1 MSKQPWDTS
10 SKNDGLGGFILFFG
24 VFFGLIITLYS
35 CDFEPSRI
43 SEVDEAAQPKDLRAY
58 RFNKTPRFSGRRYQ
72 GKHWGR
78 DQKWRSMGPYQ
89 MVAAMAILETRKEK
103 DGSFCFACAE
113 NIVHTIINR
122 ASLDGDKL
130 DDHVSKSIYQPV
142 IEPYQY
148 KVLARYVG
156 TPAHKR
162 LSEIA
167 YKRHTGQIKDKI
179 NGATHYLVHSRVMVA
194 LQRKQPCKY
203 WNWGP
208 FKCNGKEGD
217 NWTGYNPATK
227 RYRNQVYI
235 DRDHAFLAPQGKHTA
250 GGDDPGV
257 LPDG

>member
-1 MSKQPWDTS
+1 MAKQPWDTND
-10 SKNDGLGGFILFFG
+10 KNEGLAGFVLFFALII
-24 VFFGLIITLYS
+24 GLIISLYS
-35 CDFEPSRI
+35 CDFEPPKI
-43 SEVDEAAQPKDLRAY
+43 SEIAKKKPVTETQVSKGY
-58 RFNKTPRFSGRRYQ
+58 EYKTPRRFSNRRFR
-72 GKHWGR
+72 GKNWGN
-78 DQKWRSMGPYQ
+78 DPTWRSLDQYQ
-89 MVAAMAILETRKEK
+89 MVAAMAILETRKRK
-103 DGSFCFACAE
+103 DGSFCFKCSE

-130 DDHVSKSIYQPV
+130 PAHVSKPIYQPV

-148 KVLARYVG
+148 KMLARYVG

-162 LSEIA
+162 LSVIA

-194 LQRKQPCKY
+194 LQRKKPCKY

-208 FKCNGKEGD
+208 FKCKGRAGD

-227 RYRNQVYI
+227 RYKNQVYI
-235 DRDHAFLAPQGKHTA
+235 DSDHAFLAPAGKHSAKTL
-250 GGDDPGV
+250 